1 MAGCRTFKVKV
12 ADDVTSV
19 LNKVRSQIKS
29 AGGKFD
35 GDTLSGT
42 FSGDVSVM
50 GSFVGNYEVSGTTVT
65 ITITKKPFT
74 IPCNSIESKIR
85 EYFR

>member
-1 MAGCRTFKVKV
+1 MAGCSAFRVQI
-12 ADDVTSV
+12 DDDIKAV

-35 GDTLSGT
+35 GDTESGT
-42 FSGDVSVM
+42 FSGDVSMM
-50 GSFVGNYEVSGTTVT
+50 GSFRGEYEVDGDAVT

-74 IPCNSIESKIR
+74 VPCHSIQLKIR
-85 EYFR
+85 EYFK